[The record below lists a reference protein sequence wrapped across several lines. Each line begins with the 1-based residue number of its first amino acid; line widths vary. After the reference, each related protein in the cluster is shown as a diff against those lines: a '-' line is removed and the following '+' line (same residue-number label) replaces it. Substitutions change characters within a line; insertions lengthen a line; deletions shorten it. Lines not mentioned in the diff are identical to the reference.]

1 MIDQLSQDEAQQF
14 IEDHL
19 NDHPANLMFQASRYP
34 HLPMGQVVEQI
45 TSKRKAK
52 YKIPEWF
59 ATRGIIYPPRLSME
73 QCSSQ
78 VTAEYKASLVEGE
91 SMVDLTGGFGVD
103 SYFLSKSF
111 QKAHYVERYAHL
123 VELANHNFSQLKAAH
138 ISLHEAQASTFLES
152 IQEPVDLIFLD
163 PARRDTEN
171 KKVVL
176 LADCEPNVVELMPLL
191 RQKARTIMI
200 KTSPMLDIKKAMA
213 DLEGVSS
220 VHVVADRNEVKEL
233 LFVINVSDQGLEPQV
248 HCQNFMGNELESFTF
263 DYKQEGEMQ
272 AELGVVDQYLY
283 EPNASI
289 LKAGAFKSITR
300 DFSLKKLHN
309 NTHLYT
315 ASEAGFSFP
324 GRIFKVLDK
333 VSLNKKQLRKV
344 LPDLKANVT
353 VRNYPMTVA
362 QIRKKT
368 GLKEGGELFLIG
380 LTDVKKAQVL
390 LAARVS

>member
-1 MIDQLSQDEAQQF
+1 MIDQLSQDEVQQF
-14 IEDHL
+14 IEEHL
-19 NDHPANLMFQASRYP
+19 NEPPASLMFKASRYP
-34 HLPMGQVVEQI
+34 HLPMQQVVEQVV
-45 TSKRKAK
+45 SKRKAK

-59 ATRGIIYPPRLSME
+59 ATRGIVYPPRLSME

-78 VTAEYKASLVEGE
+78 VTAEYKASLVKGDT
-91 SMVDLTGGFGVD
+91 MVDLTGGFGID

-111 QKAHYVERYAHL
+111 QKAHYVERYTHL
-123 VELANHNFSQLKAAH
+123 VELANHNFSQLKAHH
-138 ISLHEAQASTFLES
+138 INIHQFQARTFLDS
-152 IQEPVDLIFLD
+152 LLDPVDLIFLD
-163 PARRDTEN
+163 PARRDAEN

-176 LADCEPNVVELMPLL
+176 LADCEPVVVQLMPLL

-200 KTSPMLDIKKAMA
+200 KTSPMLDIKKALA
-213 DLEGVSS
+213 DLGGATA

-233 LFVINVSDQGLEPQV
+233 LFVINVADEVGEPEI
-248 HCQNFMGNELESFTF
+248 HCQNFIGNELESFTF
-263 DYKQEGEMQ
+263 SYEQEAAIQ
-272 AELGVVDQYLY
+272 TELDEVGQYLY

-300 DFSLKKLHN
+300 DFALKKLHS

-315 ASEAGFSFP
+315 ASEAWLSFP

-333 VSLNKKQLRKV
+333 ISLNKKHLRKA
-344 LPDLKANVT
+344 LPDMKANIT

-368 GLKEGGELFLIG
+368 GLMEGGEDYLIG
-380 LTDVKKAQVL
+380 LTDIKGPKVVHC
-390 LAARVS
+390 ARL